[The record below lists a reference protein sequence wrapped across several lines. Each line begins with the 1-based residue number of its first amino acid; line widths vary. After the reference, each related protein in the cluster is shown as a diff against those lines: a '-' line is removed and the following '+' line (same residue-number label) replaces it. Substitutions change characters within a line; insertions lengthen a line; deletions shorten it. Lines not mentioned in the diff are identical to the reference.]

1 MTQVEYQP
9 FKTDTP
15 LVPIDKVVSLSKR
28 RGFVYPNSEI
38 YGGVAGIYD
47 FGPLGVELRNN
58 IRRYWWWS
66 MVQLHDNVVGIEGAN
81 ITHPRVW
88 EASGH
93 VENFV
98 DVLVDC
104 KKCKRRF
111 RIDHLPPENVAQNKC
126 PVCGG
131 ELTEPRKFNLLME
144 TYLGVVEGERMKT
157 YLRGEACQN
166 IYLDYDNV
174 LKSSRV
180 QVPFGICQIGKAF
193 RNEVTPGNFLFR
205 QREFEQWDLQYFVH
219 PGEMQQWFDYWKE
232 YRFNWYK
239 GIVNHKDRMRL
250 RAHGPDELAHYA
262 KQAFDI
268 EYQTILGW
276 QEWEGIHWRQDWDL
290 SRHSQYS
297 GQDLSYTDPTT
308 KERYIPWIVE
318 TSGGVDR
325 TFLNLLLDA
334 YEEEPDPSGR
344 EKEVRTILHL
354 HPWLAPVKVAVLP
367 LQKNKEELVNTAKD
381 IHKHLQRFMVSQYDD
396 IQNIGRRYRR
406 QDEIG
411 TPYCVT
417 VDFQTLE
424 DRTVTLRER
433 DSTSQIRLPIDE
445 LLTYLLERVT
455 WK

>member
-1 MTQVEYQP
+1 MTQTEYQP
-9 FKTDTP
+9 VTKDTP
-15 LVPIDKVVSLSKR
+15 FVPMEKLVSLCKR

-38 YGGVAGIYD
+38 YGGVSGIYD

-66 MVQLHDNVVGIEGAN
+66 MVQTQDNNVGIEGAI

-98 DVLVDC
+98 DRLVDC
-104 KKCKRRF
+104 KNCKRRF
-111 RIDHLPPENVAQNKC
+111 RQDHLPEENRVQKKC

-131 ELTEPRKFNLLME
+131 ELSEPRTFNLMME
-144 TYLGVVEGERMKT
+144 TYIGVLEDERMKT

-174 LKSSRV
+174 LKSSRMTI
-180 QVPFGICQIGKAF
+180 PFGICQIGKAF

-205 QREFEQWDLQYFVH
+205 QREFEQWDLQFFVH
-219 PGEMQQWFDYWKE
+219 PSEMQKWFDYWKE
-232 YRFNWYK
+232 FRFEWYK
-239 GIVNHKDRMRL
+239 GIINHKDRL
-250 RAHGPDELAHYA
+250 RFREHDKDELAHYA

-268 EYQTILGW
+268 EYQTVLGW

-290 SRHSQYS
+290 SRHSQFS
-297 GQDLSYTDPTT
+297 GQDLSYTDTVT
-308 KERYIPWIVE
+308 GQKYIPWIVE

-334 YEEEPDPSGR
+334 YEEELEPNGKD
-344 EKEVRTILHL
+344 VRTVLHL
-354 HPWLAPVKVAVLP
+354 HPMLAPVKVAVLP
-367 LQKNKEELVNTAKD
+367 LLRNREELVNTARTIYKR
-381 IHKHLQRFMVSQYDD
+381 LQRLMVTQYDD
-396 IQNIGRRYRR
+396 VGSIGRRYRR

-417 VDFQTLE
+417 IDHQTLE
-424 DRTVTLRER
+424 DQTVTVR
-433 DSTSQIRLPIDE
+433 DRDAMTQIRLAINE
-445 LLTYLLERVT
+445 LPAYLQERVT
-455 WK
+455 WH